1 MKKPLLLNLVFFF
14 FMALSSPLW
23 AQEGELNLEEPQLAP
38 QKEQGPSLG
47 PLSNINFGGTLD
59 LRYYAP
65 SNEPNIFAIHVA
77 ELFVTANVGDNVT
90 LLIEQL
96 LATSST
102 MSPIGDDHGFA
113 YAIISNIPFLP
124 EGSALKVGR
133 FRFNY
138 GIDAVSDAAA
148 NPVQTLVKKNLGFI
162 ADKGINWSGY
172 VGDLD
177 YSLSL
182 LNGPDILNGMAYTS
196 PNKPFAGRLSTDLF
210 NKQLKVGLSYF
221 EGDSYPFTNGFQ
233 ALGEPPI
240 NGVLD
245 KTRLVH
251 KKRGSADVR
260 FRLGNTDF
268 AGEYTTG
275 EDDNLAGAK
284 NTVAGWYVRADYPL
298 IANKLILLAQADQ
311 WQDGIAATVDA
322 TFYSAGL
329 TYNLSDTSFM
339 RLTYTTPFDSRY
351 DGILAGQLLFAY

>member
-1 MKKPLLLNLVFFF
+1 MIKKLIIGLSILLIIP
-14 FMALSSPLW
+14 AAPLW
-23 AQEGELNLEEPQLAP
+23 AQEGELNLDEPQLAAP
-38 QKEQGPSLG
+38 KETGPSVG
-47 PLSNINFGGTLD
+47 PFTNLNFGGTLD

-65 SNEPNIFAIHVA
+65 ANEPNIFAIHVA

-96 LATSST
+96 LATSSA

-148 NPVQTLVKKNLGFI
+148 NPVQTPVKKNLGFVS
-162 ADKGINWSGY
+162 DKGINWSGY

-177 YSLSL
+177 YSLSILNGVDL
-182 LNGPDILNGMAYTS
+182 LNGMGYTS
-196 PNKPFAGRLSTDLF
+196 ANKPFAGRLSEDF
-210 NKQLKVGLSYF
+210 FKKELKVGLSYF

-240 NGVLD
+240 NGILD
-245 KTRLVH
+245 KTRIVH

-260 FRLGNTDF
+260 FRLWNTDI

-275 EDDNLAGAK
+275 EDDNLAGIK
-284 NTVAGWYVRADYPL
+284 TGVSGWYARADYPF
-298 IANKLILLAQADQ
+298 IPNRLILLFQADQ
-311 WQDGIAATVDA
+311 WQDGAAATEDKI
-322 TFYSAGL
+322 FYSAGL
-329 TYNLSDTSFM
+329 TYNMSDTSFA
-339 RLTYTTPFDSRY
+339 RLTYTSPFDPRY
-351 DGILAGQLLFAY
+351 EGILAGQLLFAY